1 MRVFGSKK
9 STIEMAVKAL
19 EEVKKAGTIPG
30 GSNMCSFWEGVLQG
44 AAAQLDEDFTKTM
57 DAYLTMLVKTEKAEN
72 EKIKVVLDEGAT
84 MPAYAHDDDAGMD
97 LISSEINV
105 VPAHDRQTFKTG
117 VHMAIPNGYFGA
129 IRAKSGLLRKHGIIC
144 SGTVDCSY
152 TGEIMVT
159 LVNTSDTDY
168 QVFKGDKIA
177 QMILI
182 PYHHAEFVQ
191 VDKLDETERGDNGF
205 GSTGR

>member
-1 MRVFGSKK
+1 MYVNKEKLSI
-9 STIEMAVKAL
+9 IET
-19 EEVKKAGTIPG
+19 AGKMLSSG
-30 GSNMCSFWEGVLQG
+30 VEGLARAYWEGFLKG
-44 AAAQLDEDFTKTM
+44 ANEKMDEDCDKILN
-57 DAYLTMLVKTEKAEN
+57 AYLRLVVKSAKADN

-97 LISSEINV
+97 LISAEINV
-105 VPAHDRQTFKTG
+105 IPAHGRQTFKTG

>member
-1 MRVFGSKK
+1 METNEEKMGITEKAK
-9 STIEMAVKAL
+9 KAL
-19 EEVKKAGTIPG
+19 QDGLDEETRAY
-30 GSNMCSFWEGVLQG
+30 WEGVLDG
-44 AAAQLDEDFTKTM
+44 SNRRMDEDIDKFLEIFLKTC
-57 DAYLTMLVKTEKAEN
+57 VKPVGAEDVV
-72 EKIKVVLDEGAT
+72 KVVLDDGAV
-84 MPAYAHDDDAGMD
+84 MPAYAHDDDAGLD
-97 LISSEINV
+97 LFSTESNV
-105 VPAHDRQTFKTG
+105 VHAHGRQTFKTG
-117 VHMAIPNGYFGA
+117 VHMEIPYRHFGA
-129 IRAKSGLLRKHGIIC
+129 IRAKSGLLRNHGIIC

-159 LVNTSDTDY
+159 LVNTSDMDY

-182 PYHHAEFVQ
+182 PYYHAEFVQ